1 MKSQAAKMIAGLAIT
16 VALGV
21 AASSV
26 ATGMGVGNTNM
37 GGRGHDMSSMGGDK
51 HGRQNMSNVATLLGM
66 TPGELKAQLQSG
78 KSLAS
83 VAATKNVEVSIV
95 ISAIVA
101 DISTRLDAQVA
112 SGKLTQAKVD
122 AKLAKT
128 VTVVTEK
135 VHKVRPAGAKG
146 RGGEGRGDKHGR
158 QNMSNVATLLGM
170 TSGELKAQLQSGK
183 SLASVAATKNVEVS
197 SVISAIVA
205 NISTRLDAQLAS
217 GKLTQAQ
224 VDAKLAKTVTFVTEM
239 VNKVHTKGTKP

>member
-26 ATGMGVGNTNM
+26 ATGMGSDGYDMSNMGGRNTKM
-37 GGRGHDMSSMGGDK
+37 GGGRGHDMSNMGG
-51 HGRQNMSNVATLLGM
+51 RN
-66 TPGELKAQLQSG
+66 
-78 KSLAS
+78 
-83 VAATKNVEVSIV
+83 TKM
-95 ISAIVA
+95 
-101 DISTRLDAQVA
+101 
-112 SGKLTQAKVD
+112 G
-122 AKLAKT
+122 
-128 VTVVTEK
+128 
-135 VHKVRPAGAKG
+135 
-146 RGGEGRGDKHGR
+146 GDKHGR